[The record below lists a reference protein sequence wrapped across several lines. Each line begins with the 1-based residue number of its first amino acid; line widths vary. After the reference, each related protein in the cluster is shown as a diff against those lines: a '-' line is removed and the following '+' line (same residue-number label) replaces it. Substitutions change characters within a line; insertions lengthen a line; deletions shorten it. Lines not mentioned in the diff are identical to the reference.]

1 MWNYILFSLF
11 ICFGGYMYYN
21 KENIVTVIDSKN
33 DDKNIIAFNMIF
45 KGIKINKYKIYD
57 EYISYYGD
65 DNSGIN
71 LTKSFIRQ
79 CNQKYDDFTVV

>member
-11 ICFGGYMYYN
+11 ICAGSYMYYN
-21 KENIVTVIDSKN
+21 KENIVTVINIVN
-33 DDKNIIAFNMIF
+33 DDKNMIAFNMIF

-57 EYISYYGD
+57 DYISYYGD

-71 LTKSFIRQ
+71 LTKSFSHVIVSL
-79 CNQKYDDFTVV
+79 FSIE